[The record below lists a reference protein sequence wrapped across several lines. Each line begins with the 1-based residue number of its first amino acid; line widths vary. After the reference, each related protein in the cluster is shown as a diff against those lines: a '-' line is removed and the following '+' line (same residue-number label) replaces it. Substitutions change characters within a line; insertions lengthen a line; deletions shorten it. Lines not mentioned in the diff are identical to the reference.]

1 MRSVTSFNDG
11 WLFEGKEEV
20 SLPHTAVELPF
31 AYFDERS
38 YQRPFT
44 YTKTFTAD
52 PAWTGREVALVFDGA
67 MANARAW
74 INGEAAGAH
83 GDGYTP
89 FEVRLT
95 GRLTPGSVGA
105 GVVDAAVNGEL
116 EPERVAAL
124 IVGYLAPSLDTTIS
138 GLGSAMWLL
147 ATHPEQWE
155 MLRRRPELVPTAF
168 SEVLRLESPIRVFSR
183 AVTAPALLGDVTLA
197 EGARVAVLY
206 GAANRDPL
214 QFADPGSFAVDRANA
229 GEHLGFGYGVHG
241 CAGQGLARLESH
253 ALLTAMIKSIA
264 RIELAGP
271 AVRATNNLINGWA
284 QLPVRVVAAG

>member
-83 GDGYTP
+83 ADGYTP

-95 GRLTPGSVGA
+95 GRLKPGSNEIK
-105 GVVDAAVNGEL
+105 VVID
-116 EPERVAAL
+116 
-124 IVGYLAPSLDTTIS
+124 
-138 GLGSAMWLL
+138 GS
-147 ATHPEQWE
+147 E
-155 MLRRRPELVPTAF
+155 
-168 SEVLRLESPIRVFSR
+168 
-183 AVTAPALLGDVTLA
+183 
-197 EGARVAVLY
+197 
-206 GAANRDPL
+206 N
-214 QFADPGSFAVDRANA
+214 
-229 GEHLGFGYGVHG
+229 
-241 CAGQGLARLESH
+241 
-253 ALLTAMIKSIA
+253 
-264 RIELAGP
+264 P
-271 AVRATNNLINGWA
+271 AVPPFGGQID
-284 QLPVRVVAAG
+284 